1 MEKTQ
6 RKSGRRIPR
15 ILLTAPKSG
24 SGKTLITCGMIEVFR
39 RRDRKPAAFKCGPDY
54 IDPMFHRYVSGV
66 GGANLDSFFL
76 DETGVR
82 RVLAETVS
90 ETESGSCVIEGV
102 MGYYDGVS
110 GTELTASTYDIAR
123 ITRTPAI
130 LIIDAKGASRSLVP
144 LISGFL
150 HYPTASEDPG
160 QRGSGIAGVIL
171 NRTTA
176 MMAKVLGEMIRKEC
190 GIPVLGFLPESED
203 WKMESRHLGLC
214 LPHEIT
220 DLRRKIGLLADQM
233 EKSFHMDAIF
243 ALADGAEPVEAGVG
257 SETEKTITPEGS
269 RRRVRIAAA
278 ADEAFC
284 FYYQENRR
292 MMEKMG
298 AEIVPFSPI
307 HDAKLPE
314 GISGL
319 ILEGGYPEL
328 FAREL
333 SENHAMLAQIRA
345 MAEQSMPI
353 LAECGGFMYLHEE
366 LEGDDGKNYPA
377 AGVIRGRAF
386 RTPKLGR
393 FGYISLS
400 GPHSD
405 KIRGHEYH
413 YWDSTDCG
421 GDWMAVKPNG
431 RSWRCIHDRDGM
443 IAGFPHLYYPS
454 DPDFAE
460 NWLAMCRNWRKTDER

>member
-1 MEKTQ
+1 MEMTQ
-6 RKSGRRIPR
+6 KRTGETIPR

-39 RRDRKPAAFKCGPDY
+39 RRGRKPAAFKCGPDY

-76 DETGVR
+76 DEAGVR
-82 RVLAETVS
+82 RVLTETVS
-90 ETESGSCVIEGV
+90 ETESGSCVMEGV

-130 LIIDAKGASRSLVP
+130 LIVDAKGASRSLVP

-150 HYPTASEDPG
+150 HYPKESDAPG

-176 MMAKVLGEMIRKEC
+176 MMAKILGEMIRNEC

-203 WKMESRHLGLC
+203 WKMESRHLGLF
-214 LPHEIT
+214 LPHEIS

-233 EKSFHMDAIF
+233 EKSFDMDAIF
-243 ALADGAEPVEAGVG
+243 ALADGSEPVETEAIAEKEQTYIP
-257 SETEKTITPEGS
+257 ETSQT
-269 RRRVRIAAA
+269 RVRIAAA
-278 ADEAFC
+278 VDEAFC

-307 HDAKLPE
+307 HDTKLPE
-314 GISGL
+314 GIAGL

-345 MAEQSMPI
+345 VSEQSMPI

-366 LEGDDGKNYPA
+366 MEGADGNRYPA
-377 AGVIRGRAF
+377 VGVIRGRTF
-386 RTPKLGR
+386 RMPKLGR
-393 FGYISLS
+393 FGYISLA

-421 GDWMAVKPNG
+421 GDWTAVKPNG
-431 RSWRCIHDRDGM
+431 RSWNCIHDRDGM
-443 IAGFPHLYYPS
+443 IAGFPHFYYPS
-454 DPDFAE
+454 DPDFVE
-460 NWLAMCRNWRKTDER
+460 QWLAMCRNWRNTDER